1 MLTSQGYNTQCLLQQ
16 PGTQLAF
23 EITMNV
29 RDDEKKE
36 GKGKR
41 KRKGE
46 QYFLSFR
53 KSMRSQN
60 T

>member
-1 MLTSQGYNTQCLLQQ
+1 
-16 PGTQLAF
+16 
-23 EITMNV
+23 MNV

-46 QYFLSFR
+46 QDFLSFR
-53 KSMRSQN
+53 ESMRSQN